1 MSNSKIDMSKA
12 EVMMGNHATSH
23 GVRLARTQV
32 IAAYPITPQTQVVE
46 ELSEICARGELD
58 ARYIKV
64 ESEHSAMACCIGASQ
79 AGARTFTATSSQ
91 GLALMHEM
99 LFWAAYGRFPIVL
112 TNVNRAMGPGWNIW
126 SDQTDS
132 LAQRDTGWIQ
142 IYCETNQEVLDT
154 VLISFKLAETMNLPV
169 MVVYDAFILSH
180 TYEPVELPD
189 QKTVDNFLPP
199 RNAEF
204 KLDTNDPRAFNPL
217 TTPEHYM
224 EFRYTMEEAHQET
237 KQVFEDINKKFEKS
251 FGRSYEIVE
260 LIDAEDAE
268 TLLITT
274 GSVTST
280 ARVALK
286 QLRES
291 GEKVGLCKI
300 RLFRPF
306 PDEAVREAFGNITGE
321 RKFKKIAVLDRNIS
335 HGSGGI
341 WSQEIKSAL
350 FGLKDAPEVFSFHIG
365 LGGRDITPES
375 IREAYDYMNDH
386 ETQEETIWIGLKK

>member
-1 MSNSKIDMSKA
+1 MSKSKMDMSKA

-64 ESEHSAMACCIGASQ
+64 ESEHSAMACCIGAAQ

-112 TNVNRAMGPGWNIW
+112 ANVNRAMGPGWNIW

-132 LAQRDTGWIQ
+132 LAQRDTGWVQ

-154 VLISFKLAETMNLPV
+154 MLIAFRLAETVDLPV

-180 TYEPVELPD
+180 TYEPVEVPD
-189 QKTVDNFLPP
+189 QKEVDKFLPP

-204 KLDTNDPRAFNPL
+204 KLDTADPRAFNPL

-224 EFRYTMEEAHQET
+224 EFRYTMEKAHQDT
-237 KQVFEDINKKFEKS
+237 KRVFNEVATKFEKAS
-251 FGRSYEIVE
+251 GRGYQMVE

-268 TLLITT
+268 TLIVTS

-286 QLRES
+286 QLRDA
-291 GEKVGLCKI
+291 GEKVGLCKM
-300 RLFRPF
+300 RMFRPF
-306 PDEAVREAFGNITGE
+306 PAEAVKEALGNIDGNH
-321 RKFKKIAVLDRNIS
+321 RIKKIAVLDRNIS
-335 HGSGGI
+335 HGAGGI
-341 WSQEIKSAL
+341 WAQEIKAVLSELDSA
-350 FGLKDAPEVFSFHIG
+350 PSVFNFHIG

-375 IREAYDYMNDH
+375 ITEAYDYMKDH
-386 ETQEETIWIGLKK
+386 ETQEKPVWIGIKK